1 MLFAAARVCSTLDKR
16 RNMTP
21 STQQVSQ
28 LLMAWREG
36 DAGAFDKLMPMVYD
50 ELRRLAHRYMRRVP
64 AGQTLQTT
72 ALVHEAYLRLAGHG
86 EVDWQSRVH
95 FFAVCAQVMRG
106 LLVDRARS
114 RYAIKRGG
122 GLQQVELN
130 DAALQGPSQDEQLL
144 ILDDALERLS
154 AIDPRKTRIVEMR
167 YFGGMSVEETAQALN
182 LSPITIKRE
191 WSKARAWLYREMQQ
205 TEQ

>member
-1 MLFAAARVCSTLDKR
+1 
-16 RNMTP
+16 MTP

-36 DAGAFDKLMPMVYD
+36 DSGAFDRLMPMVYE

-86 EVDWQSRVH
+86 DVDWQSRVH
-95 FFAVCAQVMRG
+95 FFAVCAQVMRS

-114 RYAIKRGG
+114 RHAIKRGG
-122 GLQQVELN
+122 GLHQVELN
-130 DAALQGPSQDEQLL
+130 DEMMKSPSQDEQLL
-144 ILDDALERLS
+144 VLDEALERLA
-154 AIDPRKTRIVEMR
+154 AIDPRKARIVEMR
-167 YFGGMSVEETAQALN
+167 YFGGMSVEETAQVLN
-182 LSPITIKRE
+182 VSSITIKRE

-205 TEQ
+205 TER

>member
-1 MLFAAARVCSTLDKR
+1 
-16 RNMTP
+16 MTP
-21 STQQVSQ
+21 STEQVSQ

-36 DAGAFDKLMPMVYD
+36 DLGAFDRLLPMVYD
-50 ELRRLAHRYMRRVP
+50 ELRHLAHRYMRRVP

-72 ALVHEAYLRLAGHG
+72 ALVHEAYLRLAGQG
-86 EVDWQSRVH
+86 DVNWQNRSH
-95 FFAVCAQVMRG
+95 FFAVCSQVMRG

-130 DAALQGPSQDEQLL
+130 DDAAQTTTQDDNLL
-144 ILDDALERLS
+144 ALDEALKRLA

-167 YFGGMSVEETAQALN
+167 YFGGMSVEETAQVLG

-205 TEQ
+205 SEQ

>member
-1 MLFAAARVCSTLDKR
+1 
-16 RNMTP
+16 MTP

-28 LLMAWREG
+28 LLLAWRAG
-36 DAGAFDKLMPMVYD
+36 DNAAFDRLMPMVYE

-86 EVDWQSRVH
+86 DVEWQNRAH

-114 RYAIKRGG
+114 RQAIKRGG
-122 GLQQVELN
+122 GLHQVELR
-130 DAALQGPSQDEQLL
+130 DETPAPSQDEKLL
-144 ILDDALERLS
+144 ALDDALERLS
-154 AIDPRKTRIVEMR
+154 AVDPRKTRIVEMR
-167 YFGGMSVEETAQALN
+167 YFGGMSVEETAQVLG

-191 WSKARAWLYREMQQ
+191 WSKARAWLYREMQK
-205 TEQ
+205 TDH

>member
-1 MLFAAARVCSTLDKR
+1 
-16 RNMTP
+16 
-21 STQQVSQ
+21 
-28 LLMAWREG
+28 MAWREG

-86 EVDWQSRVH
+86 DVDWQSRAH
-95 FFAVCAQVMRG
+95 FFAVCSQVMRG

-114 RYAIKRGG
+114 RHAIKRGG

-154 AIDPRKTRIVEMR
+154 TIDPRKTRIVEMR
-167 YFGGMSVEETAQALN
+167 YFGGMSVEETAQVLN

-191 WSKARAWLYREMQQ
+191 WSKARAWLYREMKQ
-205 TEQ
+205 TDH

>member
-1 MLFAAARVCSTLDKR
+1 
-16 RNMTP
+16 MTP
-21 STQQVSQ
+21 STQQVTQ

-36 DAGAFDKLMPMVYD
+36 DAGAFDRLLPMVYD

-86 EVDWQSRVH
+86 DVEWGNRAH
-95 FFAVCAQVMRG
+95 FFAVCSQVMRS

-122 GLQQVELN
+122 GLHRVELN
-130 DAALQGPSQDEQLL
+130 DAAAQTPTRDERLL
-144 ILDDALERLS
+144 ALDEALERL
-154 AIDPRKTRIVEMR
+154 AALDPRKTRIVEMR
-167 YFGGMSVEETAQALN
+167 YFGGMSVEETAQVLD

-191 WSKARAWLYREMQQ
+191 WSKARAWLHREMQQ

>member
-1 MLFAAARVCSTLDKR
+1 
-16 RNMTP
+16 MTP

-36 DAGAFDKLMPMVYD
+36 DAGAFDRLMPMVYD

-72 ALVHEAYLRLAGHG
+72 ALVHEAYLRLAGQ
-86 EVDWQSRVH
+86 EDVAWQNRAH
-95 FFAVCAQVMRG
+95 FFAVCAQVMRS

-114 RYAIKRGG
+114 RHAIKRGG
-122 GLQQVELN
+122 GLLQVELK
-130 DAALQGPSQDEQLL
+130 DATAQTPTQDEKLL
-144 ILDDALERLS
+144 ALDEALERL
-154 AIDPRKTRIVEMR
+154 AAVDPRKTRIVEMR
-167 YFGGMSVEETAQALN
+167 YFGGMSVEETALVLD